1 MDNYLEA
8 PAKVSLLNDSVNIRL
23 KKYCDQIIN
32 TFSKIP
38 EYLNVKLVF
47 LGDGCKRTSLEKLTT
62 KLKRSHRIIFKGAV
76 NDVNEQLINAD
87 FYLSASDS
95 EGMSNALL
103 ESMALGVPAVV
114 SNVSGVDEIVI
125 DNQNGFIFEP
135 GNEKALYEKLIKAIN
150 CSEKNYVEMSRLA
163 SEHMLKK
170 FSIELI
176 SKKHIELYKSLI
188 KNN

>member
-1 MDNYLEA
+1 LDNYLEA

-62 KLKRSHRIIFKGAV
+62 RLKRSHRIIFKGAV
-76 NDVNEQLINAD
+76 NDVNKQLINAD

-95 EGMSNALL
+95 EGMSNSLL
-103 ESMALGVPAVV
+103 VELTKLLLITKMV
-114 SNVSGVDEIVI
+114 
-125 DNQNGFIFEP
+125 
-135 GNEKALYEKLIKAIN
+135 LYLNLEMK
-150 CSEKNYVEMSRLA
+150 KNYM
-163 SEHMLKK
+163 
-170 FSIELI
+170 
-176 SKKHIELYKSLI
+176 
-188 KNN
+188 KN